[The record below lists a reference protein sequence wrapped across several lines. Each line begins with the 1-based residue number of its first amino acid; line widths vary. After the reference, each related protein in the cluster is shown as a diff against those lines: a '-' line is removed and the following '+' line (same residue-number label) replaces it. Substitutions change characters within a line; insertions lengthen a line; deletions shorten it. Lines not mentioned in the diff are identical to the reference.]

1 MSRAS
6 RGRLDRPL
14 SLRDV
19 AGKEASIVVV
29 VGCEGGA
36 SLLVPG
42 GGGSCEVCCD
52 GVASTSAIV
61 GLGRCAEHLC
71 TLLFRLSTHKLSNDA
86 NPIKRFAT
94 DRKGGR

>member
-19 AGKEASIVVV
+19 AGKEASIEVV
-29 VGCEGGA
+29 VGCGGGA
-36 SLLVPG
+36 SMLEPG
-42 GGGSCEVCCD
+42 GGGSCEICCD

-61 GLGRCAEHLC
+61 ALGKVYRVLIQIVVQIIDSQAV
-71 TLLFRLSTHKLSNDA
+71 
-86 NPIKRFAT
+86 KR
-94 DRKGGR
+94 R